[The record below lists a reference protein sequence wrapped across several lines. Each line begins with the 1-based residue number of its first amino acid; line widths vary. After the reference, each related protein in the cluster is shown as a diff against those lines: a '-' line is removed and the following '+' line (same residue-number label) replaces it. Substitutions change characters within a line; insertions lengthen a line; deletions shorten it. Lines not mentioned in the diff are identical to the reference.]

1 MSELIFY
8 CVDNE
13 EYKTKSVYV
22 ENAII
27 DIKKEDYK
35 IINRTNTKFGYV
47 KTNII
52 IFNIY
57 NIYIIIFNDDLKNKL
72 KIWEEQINEYLKNEV
87 GTGAITILYCKRIYA
102 KVSTLTET
110 EEEEHHIKIKSI
122 WINEN
127 NKPFVQLYYVHNI

>member
-47 KTNII
+47 KAN
-52 IFNIY
+52 
-57 NIYIIIFNDDLKNKL
+57 IIIFNDDLKNKL

-87 GTGAITILYCKRIYA
+87 GTGAITILYGKRIYA
-102 KVSTLTET
+102 KVSTLTK
-110 EEEEHHIKIKSI
+110 EEEHHIKIKSI

>member
-47 KTNII
+47 KAN
-52 IFNIY
+52 
-57 NIYIIIFNDDLKNKL
+57 IIIFNDDLKNKL

-87 GTGAITILYCKRIYA
+87 GTGAITILYGNRIYP
-102 KVSTLTET
+102 KVSTLTEQ
-110 EEEEHHIKIKSI
+110 EKEEHHIKIKSI

-127 NKPFVQLYYVHNI
+127 NKPFVQLYYIHNT